1 MLTFI
6 IGFLSGAYVAQTYN
20 IPNIECLFKECLK
33 NLKNYEKDYDHK
45 KK

>member
-1 MLTFI
+1 MLTLI

-20 IPNIECLFKECLK
+20 IPNIQGLFKECLK
-33 NLKNYEKDYDHK
+33 NLKNYEKDNSK